1 MAQSR
6 PDSKKMYR
14 NLKLDVIVTDM
25 VYFIFVCLLKLIL
38 YLRFKC
44 VTETKN
50 VSVLFY
56 KNIKSSFLNDSH
68 V

>member
-1 MAQSR
+1 MV
-6 PDSKKMYR
+6 
-14 NLKLDVIVTDM
+14 VIDM
-25 VYFIFVCLLKLIL
+25 VYSIFVCLLKLIL

-56 KNIKSSFLNDSH
+56 
-68 V
+68 